1 MPQLDPGQSEKDR
14 PNLDFVSTH
23 GWVNVDVWLAGAGR
37 EEAGTSS
44 SAGND
49 VSVEAKSTFGSA
61 TVKLVSS
68 RYLVQFINLTFHCL
82 FKKNSTQTSPNR

>member
-23 GWVNVDVWLAGAGR
+23 GWVNVEVWLAGAGR

-44 SAGND
+44 SAGNG

-68 RYLVQFINLTFHCL
+68 RLSRSIHQSNISLPI
-82 FKKNSTQTSPNR
+82 KKK